1 MTSFRADRA
10 TYLRTHATMA
20 ALAMGAGM
28 LILWI
33 IDSPHVWTG
42 AIGGLAAVA
51 VRGWYLMDEE
61 LAHEWDI
68 VGDALHG
75 PAGRVVPLD
84 QIAKLRAIGSAVQII
99 TKAGDKYL
107 IKFQP
112 DPQATIATIEA
123 ARARR
128 FEAP

>member
-1 MTSFRADRA
+1 MTFTADKA

-20 ALAMGAGM
+20 ALAMAAGM

-33 IDSPHVWTG
+33 AGNPHIWTG
-42 AIGGLAAVA
+42 AIGGLAAVV

-61 LAHEWDI
+61 LAHTWTRE
-68 VGDALHG
+68 GDALHG

-84 QIAKLRAIGSAVQII
+84 QIEKARAIGSAVQLI
-99 TKAGDKYL
+99 TRAGDKHL

-112 DPQATIATIEA
+112 DPQAVIAQIDA
-123 ARARR
+123 ARASAGS
-128 FEAP
+128 AP